1 MRKYSGT
8 RVPAPPYEA
17 CCFFGRETP
26 QVRVLLPAPFP
37 SYTSGRRA
45 FTAEHFKRTFT
56 PPGRTGSRRLR
67 APLPS
72 GEALSVFAERVSPGL
87 RAGCP
92 SDERWRHNPSHLLIA
107 TPVVLG
113 PARSN
118 PEGG

>member
-8 RVPAPPYEA
+8 RLPGVPFGAG
-17 CCFFGRETP
+17 CFFGRETL
-26 QVRVLLPAPFP
+26 QVQVLLPAPFP
-37 SYTSGRRA
+37 LCTSGSGA
-45 FTAEHFKRTFT
+45 FAAEHFKRTFT
-56 PPGRTGSRRLR
+56 PPGQKGSRRLR

-72 GEALSVFAERVSPGL
+72 AAGRSVFGARASLGL

-113 PARSN
+113 PTLSN
-118 PEGG
+118 PGGG